1 MASVEELA
9 AEIMSQD
16 PELTGDEAT
25 ELVTSWAPD
34 CVGLQDNDLST
45 FVGIGLA
52 LHKDRRDGARQLTPA
67 RRTVPRG
74 WE

>member
-9 AEIMSQD
+9 AEIQAQD
-16 PELTGDEAT
+16 PTIVDDEAT

-34 CVGLQDNDLST
+34 CVGLQGHDLTT

-52 LHKDRRDGARQLTPA
+52 LHKDRRDGPRQLTPA
-67 RRTVPRG
+67 KRTVPKG
-74 WE
+74 WD